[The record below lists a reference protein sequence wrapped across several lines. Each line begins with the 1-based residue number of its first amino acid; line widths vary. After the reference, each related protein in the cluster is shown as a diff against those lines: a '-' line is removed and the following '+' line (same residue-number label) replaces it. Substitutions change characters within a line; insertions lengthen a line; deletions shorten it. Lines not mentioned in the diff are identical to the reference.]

1 MKSALKF
8 FTAVIMFFIVSN
20 SAAFAQD
27 IYPATL
33 GDGEFIL
40 VDGGMGV
47 GRYADKY
54 SVYVHEYKPPFYQIQ
69 INIVPV
75 TFSEEYFKQAG
86 TYIGSPYNAGD
97 YYTVTFRYNWDTRTI
112 FTQNEKG
119 IWKNWDI
126 NRNYSHAEGNPLIP
140 NAAEVAFISAYHM
153 KFFGDMRN
161 SSGYPVVSE
170 NLYTSLGI

>member
-1 MKSALKF
+1 MKIALKIF
-8 FTAVIMFFIVSN
+8 AVAVMIFACTS
-20 SAAFAQD
+20 SAAFAED
-27 IYPATL
+27 MYPATL
-33 GDGEFIL
+33 GDGDFIL

-47 GRYADKY
+47 GRYADKQ
-54 SVYVHEYKPPFYQIQ
+54 SVYVHNYSPPFYQIQ

-75 TFSEEYFKQAG
+75 VFSNEYFQQNG
-86 TYIGSPYNAGD
+86 TYVGSPYRAED
-97 YYTVTFRYNWDTRTI
+97 YYTITFRYNWDTKTI

-126 NRNYSHAEGNPLIP
+126 NHSYSHAEGNPLIP
-140 NAAEVAFISAYHM
+140 NAAEVAFFAAYNM

-170 NLYTSLGI
+170 NLYY